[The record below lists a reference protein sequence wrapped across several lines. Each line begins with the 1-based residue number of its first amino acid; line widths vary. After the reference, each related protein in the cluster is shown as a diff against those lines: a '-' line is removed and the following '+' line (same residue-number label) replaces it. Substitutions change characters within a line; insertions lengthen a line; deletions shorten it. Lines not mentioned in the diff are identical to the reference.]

1 MFDKV
6 NNTEESSDTRLSNIE
21 ISEAVLPDNHE
32 NLSTY
37 SLKKIDTSAPI
48 AIPYIIPQKRRNL
61 KSNSDPSNQLNPMN
75 KRNAASFPIYYSS
88 RFDNSPPIFGDHN
101 KYDPI
106 LNAKGAGIIPYSIV
120 NGNIY
125 FLLQHAD
132 VPCRKKEHG
141 WNDFGGKRNGITLK
155 DNPFVESTL
164 ETATREF
171 SEETSCL
178 FYFQETEQNDL
189 YERIKTGDISLE
201 TMEDIT
207 RMIPLS
213 QAYFVNKIQ
222 AYDQKIFLSAKETYI
237 TYFLRVNYIPSSDI
251 PKSEDLH
258 IPYIERYT
266 RVCKWFS
273 YQELMKLN
281 PQNFHKRLQITKN
294 KQSIKYFYERRMFT

>member
-6 NNTEESSDTRLSNIE
+6 TNTEESSDTRLSNIE

-213 QAYFVNKIQ
+213 QAYFVNK
-222 AYDQKIFLSAKETYI
+222 
-237 TYFLRVNYIPSSDI
+237 
-251 PKSEDLH
+251 
-258 IPYIERYT
+258 
-266 RVCKWFS
+266 
-273 YQELMKLN
+273 
-281 PQNFHKRLQITKN
+281 
-294 KQSIKYFYERRMFT
+294 